1 MIRTEEG
8 ITVFAGTQD
17 DILTDFGCI
26 VLSLTKLMYKKGYTK
41 EQIRDRLAGLVSFSY
56 SCAIQ
61 EIEKKGGE

>member
-26 VLSLTKLMYKKGYTK
+26 VLSLTKLMYKKVTRKNKFVIG
-41 EQIRDRLAGLVSFSY
+41 
-56 SCAIQ
+56 
-61 EIEKKGGE
+61 

>member
-8 ITVFAGTQD
+8 ITTFVGAQD

-26 VLSLTKLMYKKGYTK
+26 VLSLAKLLYKKGYTK

-56 SCAIQ
+56 SCAMQ
-61 EIEKKGGE
+61 DVKKGGE